1 MKRVKMKIL
10 LKSIKKGKTRVGRG
24 MSSGHGKTSTRGMN
38 GQKSRTGSSTK
49 FFEGGQTK
57 LINRIPK
64 ARGFKSHTKKNLTLT
79 SDEITK
85 NFKPGE
91 VVSREKIIE
100 KLQLSRADLLKIKSF
115 KIIKGKITL
124 SQISFADDILLSKS
138 IKQ

>member
-1 MKRVKMKIL
+1 MKI
-10 LKSIKKGKTRVGRG
+10 SIKPLKKNKVRVGRG

-64 ARGFKSHTKKNLTLT
+64 ARGFKSVTKKNLTLT
-79 SDEITK
+79 SDDISK
-85 NFKPGE
+85 IFKSGDI
-91 VVSREKIIE
+91 VNSE
-100 KLQLSRADLLKIKSF
+100 KLIANLKLSKADLSKINGF
-115 KIIKGKITL
+115 KVIKGKNPL
-124 SQISFADDILLSKS
+124 SGINFSDDIILSKS

>member
-1 MKRVKMKIL
+1 MKIL
-10 LKSIKKGKTRVGRG
+10 LKPLKKSKVRVGRG

-64 ARGFKSHTKKNLTLT
+64 ARGFKSVTKKNLTLT
-79 SDEITK
+79 SDVIAK
-85 NFKPGE
+85 NFKSGDL
-91 VVSREKIIE
+91 VSKEKLIE
-100 KLQLSRADLLKIKSF
+100 KLRLSKSDLLKVKGF
-115 KIIKGKITL
+115 KVIKGKNLL
-124 SQISFADDILLSKS
+124 SGINFTDDIILSKS